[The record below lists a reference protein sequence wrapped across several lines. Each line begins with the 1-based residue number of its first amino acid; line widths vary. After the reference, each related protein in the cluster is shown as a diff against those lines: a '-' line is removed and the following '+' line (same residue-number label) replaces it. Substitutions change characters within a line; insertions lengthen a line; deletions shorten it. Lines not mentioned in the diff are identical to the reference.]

1 MVRDILLVIVL
12 SISAYTD
19 YKTRLVFYPLLV
31 IALIINIYINYTIL
45 LDILNNF
52 MNTYYLTLFSITL
65 LTLIYAWLKMK
76 FVDSLALT
84 LVFISFIYNLLL
96 FILVYSLTILFI
108 ALYSKYKKRE
118 KEGIPF
124 ITCLTF
130 AVLLILFVLILI

>member
-52 MNTYYLTLFSITL
+52 TNTYYLTLFSITL

-118 KEGIPF
+118 KDGIPF